1 MNAVVGAALPV
12 FGLIVVGW
20 LAGRTRLLDGG
31 ATDSLNRF
39 AIYLAL
45 PALLF
50 TVMAKADPAAIAQ
63 GRLAAAWA
71 IGVAVPF
78 GAAFWLARSRGRRV
92 AEAGIWGLDAGYA
105 NAGFMGIPLCL
116 LVFGEAAGPAIIL
129 TVLLT
134 ATVLFLFA
142 VVLIESDLRG
152 GGSAWQT
159 LRRVGPSVLRNPLL
173 LAPLAGLAVALT
185 GWPLPAPLDR
195 FATLLGA
202 AASPVAL
209 VCIGLFLSQERMGGD
224 VGPVAALV
232 ALKLVG
238 QPLVTAICVFG
249 IFDVPAVPAKVAV
262 IAAALPTGTGP
273 FTLAKLHGFEAQVT
287 STAILASHVVSVVT
301 VSALVAWLA

>member
-20 LAGRTRLLDGG
+20 IAGRTALLDRG

-63 GRLAAAWA
+63 GRFAAAWA

-78 GAAFWLARSRGRRV
+78 GAAFWLARRRGRRV

-105 NAGFMGIPLCL
+105 NSGFMGIPLCL
-116 LVFGEAAGPAIIL
+116 LLFGEAAGPSIIL

-134 ATVLFLFA
+134 ATVLFIFA
-142 VVLIESDLRG
+142 VVLIESDLRRG
-152 GGSAWQT
+152 ASPWKT
-159 LRRVGPSVLRNPLL
+159 VRRVGPSVLRNPLL
-173 LAPLAGLAVALT
+173 LAPLAGLAVALA

-195 FATLLGA
+195 FATLLGG

-209 VCIGLFLSQERMGGD
+209 VCIGLFLSHERVGGEI
-224 VGPVAALV
+224 GPVAALV

-238 QPLVTAICVFG
+238 QPAVTALCVFW
-249 IFDVPAVPAKVAV
+249 IFDVPPIPAKVAV
-262 IAAALPTGTGP
+262 ISASLPTGTGP
-273 FTLAKLHGFEAQVT
+273 FTLAKLHGFDVQVT
-287 STAILASHVVSVVT
+287 STAILVSHVLSVAT